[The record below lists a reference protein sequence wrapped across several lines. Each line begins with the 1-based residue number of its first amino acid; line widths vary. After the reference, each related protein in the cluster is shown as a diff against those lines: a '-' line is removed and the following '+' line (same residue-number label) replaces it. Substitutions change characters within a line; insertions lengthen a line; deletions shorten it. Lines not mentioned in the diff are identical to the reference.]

1 MLPRMS
7 VYKICEEHQP
17 QNTLWLGADNTNG
30 GACLAERVGTF
41 SRVSS

>member
-1 MLPRMS
+1 MLPRVS
-7 VYKICEEHQP
+7 VYKISEEHQS
-17 QNTLWLGADNTNG
+17 QNILWLGADNING